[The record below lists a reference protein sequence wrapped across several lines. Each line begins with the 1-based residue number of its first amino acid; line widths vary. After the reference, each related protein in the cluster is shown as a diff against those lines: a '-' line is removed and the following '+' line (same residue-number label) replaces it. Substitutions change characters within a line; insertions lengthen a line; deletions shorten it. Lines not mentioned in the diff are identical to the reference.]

1 MNEVHRTPPRRR
13 RAPADVVAARATG
26 VGAGLVVFMVVW
38 VIGNRL
44 TGQLWPPPVGPVVAM
59 IVAILAGV
67 LVAWVMA
74 ARLVRSLGPR
84 NGLPDHSAQRKG
96 RNRPEDR
103 PSL

>member
-1 MNEVHRTPPRRR
+1 MNEVHPTPPRRR
-13 RAPADVVAARATG
+13 TAPADVVAARATG

-44 TGQLWPPPVGPVVAM
+44 TGQLWPPPVGPVAAM

-84 NGLPDHSAQRKG
+84 IPDPSAQRKG

-103 PSL
+103 TSP

>member
-1 MNEVHRTPPRRR
+1 MNEVHPTSPRRR
-13 RAPADVVAARATG
+13 TAPADVVAARATG

-44 TGQLWPPPVGPVVAM
+44 TGQLWPPPVGPVAAM

-84 NGLPDHSAQRKG
+84 IPDPSAQRKG

-103 PSL
+103 TSP

>member
-1 MNEVHRTPPRRR
+1 MNEVHPTSPRRR
-13 RAPADVVAARATG
+13 TAPADVVAARATG

-44 TGQLWPPPVGPVVAM
+44 TGLLWPPPVGPVAAM

-84 NGLPDHSAQRKG
+84 IPDPSAQRKG

-103 PSL
+103 PSP